1 MFNRPT
7 NTRVS
12 EIKNPISVKNMKIGI
27 IGLPIA
33 GKPRVGA
40 TSNGGPQAISF
51 IASLGDSAVAVCF
64 H

>member
-7 NTRVS
+7 NTPVS

-33 GKPRVGA
+33 GKPRAGA
-40 TSNGGPQAISF
+40 TPNGGPQAISF
-51 IASLGDSAVAVCF
+51 IASWGYSAVAVCF